1 MEIQLNEEQQKIYN
15 LVLNSKKSGI
25 TKANLAK
32 NAGLNTK
39 EVEKIIKTL
48 ENRDKIKSVRPN
60 GRTTGVKLWIDFNQT
75 LDSSLPTNVF
85 RTAEQG
91 VDDDLIE
98 RIKQKLIY
106 FMQQQFD
113 GRASLDE
120 IRRVYKAQQSEHYD
134 EMDFDRIIKLLQYDS
149 ILIEEE
155 NSFFKLNPFRQ
166 QKFQFYLSY
175 LPCQTCPVFNQC
187 KPGNTI
193 SPEKCIFEW

>member
-15 LVLNSKKSGI
+15 LVLNSKKQGI
-25 TKANLAK
+25 TKANLVK
-32 NAGLNTK
+32 NAGLNAK

-48 ENRDKIKSVRPN
+48 ENRDKIKSVRPH
-60 GRTTGVKLWIDFNQT
+60 GRTTGIKLWIDYNET
-75 LDSSLPTNVF
+75 PESNLPTNTF
-85 RTAEQG
+85 RTAEEG

-98 RIKQKLIY
+98 KIKQKLIY
-106 FMQQQFD
+106 FMQQQMD
-113 GRASLDE
+113 SRASLSD
-120 IRRVYKAQQSEHYD
+120 IRRIYKAQQAQHYN
-134 EMDFDRIIKLLQYDS
+134 EQDFDRIVNLLKYDS

-155 NSFFKLNPFRQ
+155 NSFFKLNPFKQ